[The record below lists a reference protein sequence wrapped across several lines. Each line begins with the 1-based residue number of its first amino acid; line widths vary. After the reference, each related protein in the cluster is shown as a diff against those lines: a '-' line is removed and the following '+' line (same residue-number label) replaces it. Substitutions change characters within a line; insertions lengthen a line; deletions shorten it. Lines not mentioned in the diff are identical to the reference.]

1 MGIQVSRLFYRFE
14 TLNLAGNEMPVKFVL
29 MSFAFFIFHNGGY
42 KVTKP
47 DLPKKDVHTKF
58 GRRGQ
63 NGTFDITGNTFDY
76 F

>member
-1 MGIQVSRLFYRFE
+1 
-14 TLNLAGNEMPVKFVL
+14 MPVKFVL